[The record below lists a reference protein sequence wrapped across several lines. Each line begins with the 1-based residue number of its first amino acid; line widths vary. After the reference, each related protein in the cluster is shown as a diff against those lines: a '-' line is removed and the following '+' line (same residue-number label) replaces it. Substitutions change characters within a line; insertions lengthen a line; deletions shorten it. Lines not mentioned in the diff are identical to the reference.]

1 MVSRRIAREATTATI
16 EGEFLRTLPGWQP
29 HSNGISKT
37 FHFDDFGAA
46 TRFVGRIADDA
57 AAAGRQPTIDI
68 RGDRVTVTLTL
79 RDGSTLTPD
88 DVVVARHVQRLV
100 GDHRHPVGRAGPWSP
115 HGQLTGIH
123 PRPVG
128 QAGP

>member
-1 MVSRRIAREATTATI
+1 MVSRRTAREATMATI
-16 EGEFLRTLPGWQP
+16 EREFLRTLPGWHP

-57 AAAGRQPTIDI
+57 AAAGRRPAIDI
-68 RGDRVTVTLTL
+68 RGDRVTVTVAL

-88 DVVVARHVQRLV
+88 DVVVARQVQRLV

-115 HGQLTGIH
+115 RGQLTAIH

>member
-1 MVSRRIAREATTATI
+1 MATM
-16 EGEFLRTLPGWQP
+16 EREFLGTLPGWQP
-29 HSNGISKT
+29 HGNGISRT

-57 AAAGRQPTIDI
+57 AAAGRRPTIDI
-68 RGDRVTVTLTL
+68 RDDRVTVTVALW
-79 RDGSTLTPD
+79 DGGTLTPD
-88 DVVVARHVQRLV
+88 DVLVARRIQRLV

-115 HGQLTGIH
+115 RGQLTGVH

>member
-1 MVSRRIAREATTATI
+1 MATI
-16 EGEFLRTLPGWQP
+16 EGELCHVVPGWEP
-29 HSNGISKT
+29 RGDGISKA

-46 TRFVGRIADDA
+46 TRFVGRIALDA
-57 AAAGRQPTIDI
+57 AAVGREPVIGI
-68 RGDRVTVTLTL
+68 RGGRVAVTFAPRHGGTLTQ
-79 RDGSTLTPD
+79 D
-88 DVVVARHVQRLV
+88 DVAAAQRVQRLV

-115 HGQLTGIH
+115 RGPLTGVR

>member
-1 MVSRRIAREATTATI
+1 MATI
-16 EGEFLRTLPGWQP
+16 EREFLRALPGWQP
-29 HSNGISKT
+29 DSNGISKT

-46 TRFVGRIADDA
+46 TRFVGRIAVDA
-57 AAAGRQPTIDI
+57 AAAGRHPHIDM
-68 RGDRVTVTLTL
+68 RGDRVTVTVTL
-79 RDGSTLTPD
+79 RDSNTLSPD
-88 DVVVARHVQRLV
+88 DVVVARRIQRLV

-115 HGQLTGIH
+115 RGPLTGIR

>member
-1 MVSRRIAREATTATI
+1 MVSRRIAREATMATV
-16 EGEFLRTLPGWQP
+16 EREFLRSLPGCQP
-29 HSNGISKT
+29 DSNEISKT
-37 FHFDDFGAA
+37 FQFDDFGAA
-46 TRFVGRIADDA
+46 TRFVGRIALDA
-57 AAAGRQPTIDI
+57 AAVGRQPAIDI
-68 RGDRVTVTLTL
+68 RGDRVTVTVAL

-88 DVVVARHVQRLV
+88 DVVVARRVQRLV

-115 HGQLTGIH
+115 RGPLTGIR

>member
-1 MVSRRIAREATTATI
+1 MTTVET
-16 EGEFLRTLPGWQP
+16 EFLGTLPRWQP
-29 HSNGISKT
+29 DRNGISRT

-46 TRFVGRIADDA
+46 MRFVGRIAVDA
-57 AAAGRQPTIDI
+57 AASRRPAIVI
-68 RGDRVTVTLTL
+68 RDDRVTVTLAL

-88 DVVVARHVQRLV
+88 DVVAARRIQWLV
-100 GDHRHPVGRAGPWSP
+100 GDHRHPVGRAGPLSP
-115 HGQLTGIH
+115 RGSLTGLR

>member
-1 MVSRRIAREATTATI
+1 MAIVESES
-16 EGEFLRTLPGWQP
+16 LRTLPGWQP
-29 HSNGISKT
+29 DSDGISKT

-57 AAAGRQPTIDI
+57 AAAGRQPAVGIVD
-68 RGDRVTVTLTL
+68 DRVTVTFAL

-88 DVVVARHVQRLV
+88 DVVVARRIQRLV

-115 HGQLTGIH
+115 RGRLTRIR
-123 PRPVG
+123 PRPLG

>member
-1 MVSRRIAREATTATI
+1 MATVET
-16 EGEFLRTLPGWQP
+16 EFLRTLPGWQP
-29 HSNGISKT
+29 DRNGISRT

-46 TRFVGRIADDA
+46 ARFAGRIAVDA
-57 AAAGRQPTIDI
+57 GAAGRWPAIDI
-68 RGDRVTVTLTL
+68 RGDRVTVTVAL

-88 DVVVARHVQRLV
+88 DVVVARRIQRLV

-115 HGQLTGIH
+115 RGPLTAIR

>member
-1 MVSRRIAREATTATI
+1 MAIVESES
-16 EGEFLRTLPGWQP
+16 LRTLPGWQP
-29 HSNGISKT
+29 DSDGISKT

-57 AAAGRQPTIDI
+57 AAGRQPAVGIV
-68 RGDRVTVTLTL
+68 GDRVTVTFAL

-88 DVVVARHVQRLV
+88 DVVVARRIQRLV

-115 HGQLTGIH
+115 RGRLTRIR
-123 PRPVG
+123 PRPLG

>member
-1 MVSRRIAREATTATI
+1 MDTVERA
-16 EGEFLRTLPGWQP
+16 FLQTLPGWHP
-29 HSNGISKT
+29 HGNGISKS

-57 AAAGRQPTIDI
+57 AAAGRQPAIDV
-68 RGDRVTVTLTL
+68 RGDRVTVTFAL
-79 RDGSTLTPD
+79 GEGGTLTPD
-88 DVVVARHVQRLV
+88 DVVVARRIQRLL
-100 GDHRHPVGRAGPWSP
+100 GDHRHPVGRAGPSGP
-115 HGQLTGIH
+115 RGPLTGIH

>member
-1 MVSRRIAREATTATI
+1 MVSRRIAREATMTTI
-16 EGEFLRTLPGWQP
+16 EGEFLRMLPGWQP
-29 HSNGISKT
+29 DSNGISRT
-37 FHFDDFGAA
+37 FHFDDFGAGM
-46 TRFVGRIADDA
+46 RFVGRIADDA
-57 AAAGRQPTIDI
+57 AAAGRRPAIDI
-68 RGDRVTVTLTL
+68 RGERVTVTVAL

-88 DVVVARHVQRLV
+88 DVVVARRVQRLV

-115 HGQLTGIH
+115 RGQLTSIH